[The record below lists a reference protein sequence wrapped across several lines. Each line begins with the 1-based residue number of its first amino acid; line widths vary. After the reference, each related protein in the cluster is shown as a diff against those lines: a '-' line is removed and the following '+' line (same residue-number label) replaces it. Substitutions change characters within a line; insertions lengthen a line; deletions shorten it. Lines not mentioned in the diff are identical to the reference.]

1 MIRRPPIST
10 RTDTLFPYP
19 TLFRSA
25 PTHFNNDRCAFLHP
39 IPAFVGRLDR
49 LLIKKRPDR
58 LAENGQPRQ
67 VSDDLAAIGKNILV
81 LRLIPQHRH
90 YDDLLRRDDRGH
102 AKAIIVSV
110 RHDHSADQARSE
122 EHTSEL
128 QSLMRISYAVFC
140 LKKKQA
146 IHQPLY

>member
-1 MIRRPPIST
+1 MRIS
-10 RTDTLFPYP
+10 DWSSDVCSSDL
-19 TLFRSA
+19 SKIA

-49 LLIKKRPDR
+49 FLIKKRPDR

-90 YDDLLRRDDRGH
+90 YDDMLRRDDRGH

-110 RHDHSADQARSE
+110 RHDHRSE
-122 EHTSEL
+122 EHTAEL
-128 QSLMRISYAVFC
+128 QSKMPTSNAVFC
-140 LKKKQA
+140 LKKKK
-146 IHQPLY
+146 